1 MKAEDLTQ
9 IRDRDSQVVKS
20 LEEQLK
26 EATKDYNDY
35 YKKYDA
41 QRDSMNNEESEN
53 RTLFQRAQQECI
65 CNSNTKYFQ
74 ELYDFEMAVPTKKC
88 QEIVYYMY
96 VILRGKENKEHL
108 DYSWTQASEMLSRP
122 KKFIEECN
130 NFDMRK
136 NLYQWKLDMLQPE
149 IDNFNLDEQIMISHS
164 KALSLIC
171 TWITSIVDSYK
182 ALDKYF

>member
-1 MKAEDLTQ
+1 
-9 IRDRDSQVVKS
+9 
-20 LEEQLK
+20 
-26 EATKDYNDY
+26 
-35 YKKYDA
+35 
-41 QRDSMNNEESEN
+41 MNNEESEN

-65 CNSNTKYFQ
+65 CNSNSKFFQ

-96 VILRGKENKEHL
+96 VILRGKEDKEDL
-108 DYSWTQASEMLSRP
+108 DYSWTQATEMLSRP

-164 KALSLIC
+164 KALALIC

-182 ALDKYF
+182 ALNNYFKELEVYEVMNKKYHEMGNEITSLEDQIEKAKKVLEKSESVLSK